1 MASLGRRLQA
11 LAALAGVVSFAVA
24 YPAQGQQTVNLAK
37 CWADFVDPQDPAKAT
52 YYYDGSFP
60 VVPSQDTVT
69 RLSTHLTDQVSVA
82 LAPKRAQLDPAL
94 AQALPIV
101 KETDHDLLFVELR
114 PDEQGGF
121 ALKATPYHRPFRP
134 NGQPQALEMFAF
146 RASDQA
152 VLARGGSAAGEA
164 PNLAL
169 GADMLAS
176 PFSIVIVDE
185 QGKTYY
191 RADYSVDMNTLRRRA
206 STALAAGRKT
216 YEGVSYDT
224 TPGAH
229 GGLANCAEGAGGG
242 DDDYD
247 GACFLTTAT
256 VRTIGLSDDC
266 WELRQLRAFRD
277 RFAALGPRQ
286 QAAMRR
292 YYVISPPIVRAI
304 DARPDGAA
312 IWLRVYFTAILP
324 AAIAACLRRDRLALA
339 IYRRLVGRL
348 RVLARPSVQA
358 ARA

>member
-1 MASLGRRLQA
+1 MTDLPPESGDLQA
-11 LAALAGVVSFAVA
+11 LKAETDAALAAAADLRAWDAVRIGVL
-24 YPAQGQQTVNLAK
+24 GRNGTLTGLLR
-37 CWADFVDPQDPAKAT
+37 DL
-52 YYYDGSFP
+52 G
-60 VVPSQDTVT
+60 
-69 RLSTHLTDQVSVA
+69 THLTDQVSVA

-169 GADMLAS
+169 GADMLTS

-206 STALAAGRKT
+206 STALAA
-216 YEGVSYDT
+216 
-224 TPGAH
+224 A
-229 GGLANCAEGAGGG
+229 
-242 DDDYD
+242 
-247 GACFLTTAT
+247 
-256 VRTIGLSDDC
+256 
-266 WELRQLRAFRD
+266 
-277 RFAALGPRQ
+277 
-286 QAAMRR
+286 
-292 YYVISPPIVRAI
+292 
-304 DARPDGAA
+304 
-312 IWLRVYFTAILP
+312 
-324 AAIAACLRRDRLALA
+324 
-339 IYRRLVGRL
+339 
-348 RVLARPSVQA
+348 
-358 ARA
+358 